1 MSSVLLYEIQWV
13 DIFSKSPGTDRDHPL
28 RQISVVTGPQ
38 YLQQNPCQQAEASIP
53 LSTERFHTSITFYY
67 LIRSISVLN

>member
-38 YLQQNPCQQAEASIP
+38 YLQQNPCQQA
-53 LSTERFHTSITFYY
+53 
-67 LIRSISVLN
+67 